1 MSKCLVCSGSTN
13 EKNELCLNCGKLW
26 NESLIRR
33 TPQEASIL
41 QLQMAADK
49 LILNYESGSL
59 QLSSALN
66 DLAVSTNMLDFMEQ
80 VSAYI
85 REKSTD
91 TYRYLLKI
99 VRAVV
104 EYSPFPRVLLIRML
118 DCPSVVA
125 QLKDQ
130 SVVVSQQ
137 LADFVA
143 ELSKEKTKALSK
155 KQTASMLKRRQ
166 LRLRIEFIVLLV
178 LAGATT
184 IAGLFLYVAQTIS
197 PTLGLALITVPVG
210 LTVLLK
216 FVRYNSLDGNL
227 KTNPHLTYQI
237 DLLDIPDSYIEN
249 LNQQLGKLEKL
260 MQS

>member
-1 MSKCLVCSGSTN
+1 MSKCLVCSGLTH

-33 TPQEASIL
+33 TPQETSLL
-41 QLQMAADK
+41 QLQLAADT

-59 QLSSALN
+59 QLSTALN
-66 DLAVSTNMLDFMEQ
+66 NLAVSTNMLDFLEQ
-80 VSAYI
+80 ANTYL
-85 REKSTD
+85 REKSIN
-91 TYRYLLKI
+91 TYQYLLKI
-99 VRAVV
+99 VRGVV

-125 QLKDQ
+125 QLKEQ
-130 SVVVSQQ
+130 SVVVGQQ

-143 ELSKEKTKALSK
+143 ELNKEKTKALSK
-155 KQTASMLKRRQ
+155 KQTASMLKKRQ

-178 LAGATT
+178 LASASAIT
-184 IAGLFLYVAQTIS
+184 GLFLYVAQTIS
-197 PTLGLALITVPVG
+197 PTIGLALIVVPVL

-216 FVRYNSLDGNL
+216 YARYNSLDGNL